1 MRMEERGFVKCSGNV
16 RKGPSDAVDTTW
28 AALWDP
34 SGPGR
39 TPPSP
44 GPIWSSAKH
53 CLSEGC
59 RVTALQ
65 IRDHL
70 GLPRAGLRQLRP
82 GETRGE
88 EEAGEGAEAASHD
101 SPTSTQSARWHLRSP
116 APNSNLVRLLEAES
130 APARHESS
138 VPRGS
143 LPETLAPNQGS
154 QTTVASAAR
163 CCRRSCE

>member
-1 MRMEERGFVKCSGNV
+1 MLGKDHQMLLI
-16 RKGPSDAVDTTW
+16 P
-28 AALWDP
+28 
-34 SGPGR
+34 PGLLCG
-39 TPPSP
+39 THQGLAEAPPSL

-53 CLSEGC
+53 CLSEGR
-59 RVTALQ
+59 RVTGLQ
-65 IRDHL
+65 IRVHL

-101 SPTSTQSARWHLRSP
+101 SPTSTPSARWHLRSP

-143 LPETLAPNQGS
+143 LPETLAP
-154 QTTVASAAR
+154 AR
-163 CCRRSCE
+163 ARLPDYSSLSRAVLPTIM